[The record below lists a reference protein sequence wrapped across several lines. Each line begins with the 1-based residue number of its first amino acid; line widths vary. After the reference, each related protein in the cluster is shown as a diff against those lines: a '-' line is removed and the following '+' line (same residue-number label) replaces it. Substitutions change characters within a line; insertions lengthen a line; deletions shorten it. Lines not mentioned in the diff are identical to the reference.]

1 MELTNKQQLGL
12 QVAVQRF
19 KNKEK
24 YTCISGYAGSGKS
37 TLVKFIVQSL
47 PGIDPDIDVVY
58 ATFTGKAAQVL
69 LKREIK
75 MYLLYINFYMS
86 LCLVQMVVGIENL

>member
-24 YTCISGYAGSGKS
+24 YTCISGYASSDKNFWSNSTKS
-37 TLVKFIVQSL
+37 YYIIFI
-47 PGIDPDIDVVY
+47 
-58 ATFTGKAAQVL
+58 
-69 LKREIK
+69 
-75 MYLLYINFYMS
+75 
-86 LCLVQMVVGIENL
+86 

>member
-24 YTCISGYAGSGKS
+24 HTCISGYASSDKNFWSNSTKS
-37 TLVKFIVQSL
+37 
-47 PGIDPDIDVVY
+47 Y
-58 ATFTGKAAQVL
+58 
-69 LKREIK
+69 
-75 MYLLYINFYMS
+75 YIIS
-86 LCLVQMVVGIENL
+86 I

>member
-47 PGIDPDIDVVY
+47 PGIDPETDVVY
-58 ATFTGKAAQVL
+58 QENSLSFRQLLMCTF
-69 LKREIK
+69 
-75 MYLLYINFYMS
+75 FS
-86 LCLVQMVVGIENL
+86 